1 MQTTPRATSIEP
13 RPGNGTVWL
22 VPFAA
27 LALFVAAIAA
37 LLWFVHRHEA
47 EIQITNLRRDT
58 QYAELAITRKILT
71 HQEFADRL
79 AGAMGSGQP
88 APSLT
93 DQAQRYL
100 LQNPEIRNVVWASA
114 DGMTGWSAPAW
125 KDASTLSRERP
136 SLEERERMQR
146 LTRATARSTYTE
158 PYSDY
163 QDEPYIEYHS
173 PVIEQGRF
181 LGTVSITLS
190 LRTVMQRLVPVSV
203 AEKYR
208 LSLLD
213 GEGRELFRHD
223 DARETYDM
231 LTQTVSLTLPWRNLD
246 LSATS
251 YKTDSLVGS
260 TVLTGVIL
268 LITMVL
274 GWSLWSLRRR
284 VELQALAD
292 SALKASH

>member
-1 MQTTPRATSIEP
+1 MPSIPYASSETP
-13 RPGNGTVWL
+13 RPGSGSVWL

-58 QYAELAITRKILT
+58 QYAELAITHKILT

-88 APSLT
+88 VPTLS

-114 DGMTGWSAPAW
+114 DGMTGWSVPAW
-125 KDASTLSRERP
+125 KDALALNRERP
-136 SLEERERMQR
+136 SLQERERMQR

-158 PYSDY
+158 PYTDY

-173 PVIEQGRF
+173 PVFEQGRF
-181 LGTVSITLS
+181 LGTVSIALS
-190 LRTVMQRLVPVSV
+190 LRMVMQRLVPVAV

-208 LSLLD
+208 L
-213 GEGRELFRHD
+213 
-223 DARETYDM
+223 
-231 LTQTVSLTLPWRNLD
+231 
-246 LSATS
+246 
-251 YKTDSLVGS
+251 
-260 TVLTGVIL
+260 
-268 LITMVL
+268 
-274 GWSLWSLRRR
+274 
-284 VELQALAD
+284 
-292 SALKASH
+292 